1 MEKKSPEK
9 REASP
14 GHCRTLL
21 RGCPAHFLLTAAAGI
36 IGGLLVAIFFEFPSD
51 GLWAAAYWSSSVYG
65 FWIFT
70 TSLIV
75 LWSSKRYVACFGS
88 GLYILFMFLVTTVC
102 MSLRLFYRG
111 GTPYETLFDMILH
124 SLPGWLWY
132 SIPPALFGTGLAAV
146 LWGGRKA
153 GTIGAVLRWMPLAFL
168 CLETGWLF
176 FYHAKHKTV
185 PGADRSFMH
194 RRIFRSDPAS
204 DIDEKKRRRQML
216 KRELLPYRSLLLP
229 G

>member
-1 MEKKSPEK
+1 MGKSSPEK
-9 REASP
+9 NDASP
-14 GHCRTLL
+14 LCCRSLL
-21 RGCPAHFLLTAAAGI
+21 QGRPLHYLLTAVFGI
-36 IGGLLVAIFFEFPSD
+36 LGSLLVAFFSEFPSD

-75 LWSSKRYVACFGS
+75 LWSEKRHVACIGS
-88 GLYILFMFLVTTVC
+88 GLYIFFMFLVTTIY

-111 GTPYETLFDMILH
+111 GTPYETLFDMALH

-132 SIPPALFGTGLAAV
+132 SIPPALLSAGLAVV

-153 GTIGAVLRWMPLAFL
+153 GTVGAVLRWMPLVFL

-176 FYHAKHKTV
+176 FYVFTQST
-185 PGADRSFMH
+185 RLF
-194 RRIFRSDPAS
+194 PALT
-204 DIDEKKRRRQML
+204 DLLCTAGYFVLI
-216 KRELLPYRSLLLP
+216 LLPILMKR
-229 G
+229 GDRKC

>member
-36 IGGLLVAIFFEFPSD
+36 IGGLLVAFFFDFSSD

-75 LWSSKRYVACFGS
+75 LWSSKRYVACIGS
-88 GLYILFMFLVTTVC
+88 GLYIFFMFLVTTVC
-102 MSLRLFYRG
+102 MSLGLFYRG
-111 GTPYETLFDMILH
+111 GTPYETLFDMALH

-132 SIPPALFGTGLAAV
+132 SIPPALFGAGLAAV

-153 GTIGAVLRWMPLAFL
+153 GTVGAVLRWMPLAFL

-176 FYHAKHKTV
+176 FYVFTQST
-185 PGADRSFMH
+185 RLF
-194 RRIFRSDPAS
+194 PALT
-204 DIDEKKRRRQML
+204 DLLCTAGYFVLILLPILMKKRGDG
-216 KRELLPYRSLLLP
+216 KC
-229 G
+229 